1 MENLTCYIDPYATKQ
16 MIRNNFSNEE
26 YWVPEEELPVYIY
39 GLCEKTGFRKV
50 FIEGSY
56 FESLELI
63 YKFKT
68 MYADNNILLE
78 AI

>member
-26 YWVPEEELPVYIY
+26 YWVSEEELPVYIH

>member
-26 YWVPEEELPVYIY
+26 YWVPEEELPVYIH
-39 GLCEKTGFRKV
+39 GLCKKTGFRKV

-63 YKFKT
+63 YKFKA
-68 MYADNNILLE
+68 MYADSNILLE